1 MFTNDSIL
9 HIAMQQSAIE
19 YNCAIDAFMQQQ
31 SVITLP
37 CASTSARKYLDV
49 PFRCSLVS
57 YGKNVVACAEKVLH
71 NELRQYLDG
80 HKFYRCLTSPAVFE
94 LNEIFAS
101 VGLKVGYMSEYF
113 LPDVSKMQAFLPVDD
128 KFELRRLGQADFAS
142 LYLPQWSHALCS
154 ERKELDI
161 LGMAAYDLNT
171 FDKTTGEPKLIG
183 LAACSMDCEDMWQI
197 GIDILPEYRG
207 LKLAP
212 ALTSRLSGEIFK
224 CGKIP
229 FYCASWANI
238 PSVRNAGS
246 ARRGRSFQLCR
257 YPKPFKSRYF
267 IQQLKPTRDF
277 PGSAFEKS
285 MWFPNSFAE
294 INHSDCLNYHHA
306 LRLLRRPPVDRN
318 VEALR
323 RLPRRPPPIR
333 CARMRMKIIITSS
346 RTNTRIQ
353 KMTPLPAL
361 RDRYFEPL
369 LM

>member
-31 SVITLP
+31 SIITLP

-94 LNEIFAS
+94 LNGILAS
-101 VGLKVGYMSEYF
+101 AGLKVGYMSEYF

-212 ALTSRLSGEIFK
+212 ALTSRLSSEIFK

-238 PSVRNAGS
+238 PSVRNAAASG
-246 ARRGRSFQLCR
+246 F
-257 YPKPFKSRYF
+257 
-267 IQQLKPTRDF
+267 
-277 PGSAFEKS
+277 
-285 MWFPNSFAE
+285 
-294 INHSDCLNYHHA
+294 
-306 LRLLRRPPVDRN
+306 RPAWT
-318 VEALR
+318 ELST
-323 RLPRRPPPIR
+323 LPIPE
-333 CARMRMKIIITSS
+333 TV
-346 RTNTRIQ
+346 
-353 KMTPLPAL
+353 
-361 RDRYFEPL
+361 
-369 LM
+369 

>member
-80 HKFYRCLTSPAVFE
+80 HKFYRCLTGPAVFE
-94 LNEIFAS
+94 LNEILAS
-101 VGLKVGYMSEYF
+101 AGLKVGYMSEYF

-161 LGMAAYDLNT
+161 LGMAVVVKAAEAERTPVGAWARFAGGSRNCIGVH
-171 FDKTTGEPKLIG
+171 GELHAAAFLLEAVVVGQAVVAAVDEQELAGHEQRGNVLI
-183 LAACSMDCEDMWQI
+183 
-197 GIDILPEYRG
+197 R
-207 LKLAP
+207 
-212 ALTSRLSGEIFK
+212 
-224 CGKIP
+224 
-229 FYCASWANI
+229 
-238 PSVRNAGS
+238 
-246 ARRGRSFQLCR
+246 
-257 YPKPFKSRYF
+257 
-267 IQQLKPTRDF
+267 
-277 PGSAFEKS
+277 
-285 MWFPNSFAE
+285 
-294 INHSDCLNYHHA
+294 
-306 LRLLRRPPVDRN
+306 LRRAAVGDEILIN
-318 VEALR
+318 
-323 RLPRRPPPIR
+323 
-333 CARMRMKIIITSS
+333 
-346 RTNTRIQ
+346 
-353 KMTPLPAL
+353 
-361 RDRYFEPL
+361 
-369 LM
+369 

>member
-31 SVITLP
+31 SIITLP

-94 LNEIFAS
+94 LNEILAS
-101 VGLKVGYMSEYF
+101 AGLKVGYMSEYF

-142 LYLPQWSHALCS
+142 LYLPQWSNALCS

-171 FDKTTGEPKLIG
+171 CDKTTGEPKLIG

-212 ALTSRLSGEIFK
+212 ALTNRLSGEIFK

-238 PSVRNAGS
+238 PSVRNAAASG
-246 ARRGRSFQLCR
+246 F
-257 YPKPFKSRYF
+257 
-267 IQQLKPTRDF
+267 
-277 PGSAFEKS
+277 
-285 MWFPNSFAE
+285 
-294 INHSDCLNYHHA
+294 
-306 LRLLRRPPVDRN
+306 RPAWT
-318 VEALR
+318 ELST
-323 RLPRRPPPIR
+323 LPIPE
-333 CARMRMKIIITSS
+333 TV
-346 RTNTRIQ
+346 
-353 KMTPLPAL
+353 
-361 RDRYFEPL
+361 
-369 LM
+369 